1 MTESAMPAGD
11 QVANAETR
19 STIYQA
25 LALGWRYPSREAFAA
40 YQSGQY
46 AEELLDYA
54 TALPHLA
61 GLVTQEAHVAETM
74 AAGLEG
80 VPFEGFE
87 VAYVATFDNGFPE
100 PPCPPYEGLY
110 NKNMERAQVMV
121 EVSEFY
127 RHFGLAMS
135 QDEGKRELPDYL
147 CAELEFLAFLAF
159 KEAQAAHEGAGE
171 LLQGYRLAQKD
182 FLERHM
188 AGWLPAF
195 AARLEQEADV
205 PFFPDL
211 ARFTIG
217 FTNAELG
224 LVSSLLQA
232 EAGKQPIQ
240 ETEAAGVIQ

>member
-1 MTESAMPAGD
+1 MPAGD

-25 LALGWRYPSREAFAA
+25 LALGWRYPSREVFEA
-40 YQSGQY
+40 YSSGQY
-46 AEELLDYA
+46 AEELLEYA

-74 AAGLEG
+74 AAGLAG

-121 EVSEFY
+121 E
-127 RHFGLAMS
+127 
-135 QDEGKRELPDYL
+135 
-147 CAELEFLAFLAF
+147 
-159 KEAQAAHEGAGE
+159 AQAAHEGAGE
-171 LLQGYRLAQKD
+171 LLHGYRLAQKD

-188 AGWLPAF
+188 TGWLPAF

-232 EAGKQPIQ
+232 EAGAQPIQ